1 MEKFTVKV
9 QKKREPVRFK
19 PIQVYEE
26 TNKIVESVI
35 EVTNS
40 TKAQTI
46 HEMITFAYEHME
58 IIKEEEE

>member
-1 MEKFTVKV
+1 M
-9 QKKREPVRFK
+9 
-19 PIQVYEE
+19 ID
-26 TNKIVESVI
+26 SVV
-35 EVTNS
+35 EVTNG

>member
-1 MEKFTVKV
+1 M
-9 QKKREPVRFK
+9 
-19 PIQVYEE
+19 YEE
-26 TNKIVESVI
+26 TGKMIDSAV
-35 EVTNS
+35 EVTNG